1 VLIEGR
7 RIVQVISLLASY
19 SAAIALIYFYY
30 RAQRK
35 QGRAYVIAPILYFI
49 HSSVFYTCVFLD
61 VFDVIDIV
69 VFSSWSAA
77 VSLHSV
83 ITVIITAYAAVK
95 QSRWLIT

>member
-1 VLIEGR
+1 MEGR

-19 SAAIALIYFYY
+19 SAAIALIYFYC

-61 VFDVIDIV
+61 VFNVIDIV
-69 VFSSWSAA
+69 FFSTWSAG
-77 VSLHSV
+77 VSLHAI
-83 ITVIITAYAAVK
+83 ITIIVTAYAAVK
-95 QSRWLIT
+95 QSRWLIY